1 VFSAQASCAGLFLI
15 FDKKHL
21 VNDRNFVF
29 ERDVQKGSRH
39 SLCYQSGMI
48 GFPFQNDTQ
57 GDDGL
62 KTAKFSRGLNE
73 KRDFKRAGRPD
84 ENDIRPWF
92 QGAQLAVGIVH
103 EGLDKLLI
111 ELAGDNR
118 IRGRGVACRAKSR
131 RKGF

>member
-1 VFSAQASCAGLFLI
+1 V
-15 FDKKHL
+15 
-21 VNDRNFVF
+21 
-29 ERDVQKGSRH
+29 
-39 SLCYQSGMI
+39 I

-62 KTAKFSRGLNE
+62 KASQLSCGLNE
-73 KRDFKRAGRPD
+73 KRDFKRARRPD

-118 IRGRGVACRAKSR
+118 IRGRGVAYRAKSR

>member
-1 VFSAQASCAGLFLI
+1 MFNAQAACAGLFLV

-29 ERDVQKGSRH
+29 EREVQKGARH
-39 SLCYQSGMI
+39 GLGYQSRVI
-48 GFPFQNDTQ
+48 GFPLQNHTQ
-57 GDDGL
+57 GNDGL
-62 KTAKFSRGLNE
+62 ETAKFGCGLNE

-84 ENDIRPWF
+84 ENDIRPRF

-103 EGLDKLLI
+103 EGLDKFLV

-118 IRGRGVACRAKSR
+118 IRGRRLARWAKSR

>member
-1 VFSAQASCAGLFLI
+1 MFNAQAACAGLFLV

-29 ERDVQKGSRH
+29 EREVQKGSRH
-39 SLCYQSGMI
+39 SLGYQSGMI
-48 GFPFQNDTQ
+48 GFPLQNHTQ

-84 ENDIRPWF
+84 ENDIRPRF
-92 QGAQLAVGIVH
+92 QSAQLAVGIVH
-103 EGLDKLLI
+103 EGLDKFLV

-118 IRGRGVACRAKSR
+118 IRGRGVAYRAKSR